1 MLVAD
6 TTCDVISAVI
16 KCIIG
21 HDSGPRHL
29 DRTVFR
35 LCSDRRCGITVA
47 GTYTE
52 TWNNTVFSSDSDR
65 MGIPVNLFYIGI
77 GIIICI
83 HIV

>member
-35 LCSDRRCGITVA
+35 LCSVRRV
-47 GTYTE
+47 E
-52 TWNNTVFSSDSDR
+52 
-65 MGIPVNLFYIGI
+65 
-77 GIIICI
+77 
-83 HIV
+83 